1 MKAYKITF
9 LLVPV
14 LFFSFLAMSCSDS
27 SPLIGTV
34 NATLVYN
41 FENESSPY
49 EQYLSVFIKAASD
62 DRRVDKLKVS
72 FPQSDY
78 EWLIDTPEQVRSA
91 KSIYFGATKLFCPD
105 KEHFEGGTYT
115 VSFLDLASRET
126 EQNFEVKPL
135 ESMEDKNGK
144 FVRARDVVSG
154 KAGSECS
161 LKRVIL
167 FDTDG
172 NELYC
177 GLYTFMFENKAELL
191 ENFPTAGSYQ
201 IYFINRDYSCAIF
214 LPKQKI

>member
-1 MKAYKITF
+1 
-9 LLVPV
+9 
-14 LFFSFLAMSCSDS
+14 MSCSDS